1 MAGILDM
8 LGNTDV
14 LGTRQK
20 AQDRLAAKRTDL
32 IERLSSNAPS
42 GRAEAGG
49 AVGAALGQA
58 LGAGA
63 AAALGIT
70 PVDAEVTKAE
80 ANAKLAQEIQALS
93 QGEGAPAVGTAA
105 HATLAGQ
112 AAQRAGRTD
121 LGLQFA
127 ERAATLRVEETDKA
141 TALQQAADDRELKE
155 WNGLPSDTKNAAIIA
170 DPNKLVKFGN
180 VSREVAEATA
190 KDLKEQRDTA
200 KVKALK
206 DAQDV
211 EQALN
216 TQLGGSGAE
225 ETADTLTNLGI
236 LSTTA
241 GWYDDMF
248 DSDEKEKVRLGVGS
262 LVGSKT
268 KQRMQAAR
276 KRGESLV
283 ETEVQHQVY
292 RELLADGSITTNSS
306 GQVTGFKLDN
316 GPAPTTKARGRGQGN
331 RSKPAPRVGSN
342 TVQPDDDVTVDFDF
356 SNE

>member
-20 AQDRLAAKRTDL
+20 AQDRLAAKRTAL

-42 GRAEAGG
+42 GRAQAGS

-58 LGAGA
+58 LGEGA
-63 AAALGIT
+63 AAAFGMT

-105 HATLAGQ
+105 HAALAGQ

-127 ERAATLRVEETDKA
+127 ERAAVLRIEETDRA
-141 TALQQAADDRELKE
+141 TALKQAADDQELKE

-170 DPNKLVKFGN
+170 DPSKLVKFGN

-190 KDLKEQRDTA
+190 KDLKEQRDTS
-200 KVKALK
+200 KIKALK
-206 DAQDV
+206 EAKDI
-211 EQALN
+211 ERALG
-216 TQLGGSGAE
+216 TQLKGEDAE
-225 ETADTLTNLGI
+225 TTAETLTNLGI
-236 LSTTA
+236 LDATA
-241 GWYDDMF
+241 GTMADWF
-248 DSDEKEKVRLGVGS
+248 SPEEAQGIANGVGA
-262 LVGSKT
+262 LVAAET
-268 KQRMQAAR
+268 KAEMQSAR
-276 KRGESLV
+276 DRGETLV
-283 ETEVQHQVY
+283 ETAVQHQVY
-292 RELLADGSITTNSS
+292 QRLLQDGSITTNSS